1 MIDWAWIADHAAPI
15 AGRVAQHVELT
26 VIALAVGFALAFG
39 LALWSV
45 RRPGVKALVIGVTGV
60 LFTIPSLAMFAAFT
74 SITGLSLL
82 TAEIPLVL
90 YTLVIYVRNM
100 VVGLESV
107 PADVLEAADA
117 AGYTPRQRLFR
128 VELPLAVPLIV
139 AGLRLASVSTIGLVT
154 ITSTIGDA
162 FGGLGFFIRERP
174 FFATEVLVGALGS
187 IALAIAAD
195 LAFGRVQR
203 RLTPWAAEPRQHI
216 DPGRPAMGEAGA
228 T

>member
-1 MIDWAWIADHAAPI
+1 MIDWAWILDHVPAI
-15 AGRVAQHVELT
+15 AGRLWQHVVLT
-26 VIALAVGFALAFG
+26 AIALAVGFAISFG

-45 RRPGVKALVIGVTGV
+45 RRPRVRTVVIGLAGV
-60 LFTIPSLAMFAAFT
+60 LYTIPSIALFAAFT
-74 SITGLSLL
+74 SITGLSIL

-90 YTLVIYVRNM
+90 YTLVILIRNM

-117 AGYTPRQRLFR
+117 VGYTPRQRLLR
-128 VELPLAVPLIV
+128 VEVPLATPLIV

-154 ITSTIGDA
+154 ISSILGDA

-174 FFATEVLVGALGS
+174 FFATEVLVGAVGS

-195 LAFGRVQR
+195 VLFGRLQG
-203 RLTPWAAEPRQHI
+203 RLTPWESARRGVA
-216 DPGRPAMGEAGA
+216 
-228 T
+228 